1 MTEATQTDKKI
12 LYVTGRGGSLEK
24 GLATYLASITRDFDG
39 VAVDVPFL
47 RQEPIQ
53 QIEHINQKLAEDPA
67 RIVIANSYGAY
78 LTLQALVDLE
88 LTLEHVVLL
97 SPVLGV
103 AMAKD
108 RLYMSRPPLTGRL
121 KRAME
126 EGRVCVPQRMQIV
139 VGDEDELYSP
149 SQFNTVSE
157 YFGEN
162 VLTVLQGEGH
172 SLSRPVMQSLLKKIL
187 TISA

>member
-1 MTEATQTDKKI
+1 MKDVITTNQKI
-12 LYVTGRGGSLEK
+12 LYVTGRGGRLDK
-24 GLATYLASITRDFDG
+24 GLAAYLASITRDFDG

-53 QIEHINQKLAEDPA
+53 QVAHINQKLAEDPS

-88 LTLEHVVLL
+88 QTLEHVVLL

-121 KRAME
+121 KRSIE
-126 EGRVCVPQRMQIV
+126 EERVCVPQRMRIV

-149 SQFNTVSE
+149 SQFNTVSQ
-157 YFGEN
+157 YFGSD

-172 SLSRPVMQSLLKKIL
+172 SLSRLAMQSVLQETL
-187 TISA
+187 TAKS

>member
-1 MTEATQTDKKI
+1 
-12 LYVTGRGGSLEK
+12 
-24 GLATYLASITRDFDG
+24 
-39 VAVDVPFL
+39 
-47 RQEPIQ
+47 
-53 QIEHINQKLAEDPA
+53 
-67 RIVIANSYGAY
+67 
-78 LTLQALVDLE
+78 
-88 LTLEHVVLL
+88 
-97 SPVLGV
+97 
-103 AMAKD
+103 MAKD